1 MKKKTYI
8 KQGAYQKV
16 ENTRGTDIKGAL
28 NLNKEVLDTLVDKN
42 VLGTTNCCQY
52 YLTPTTVLA
61 DEFESLFDA
70 GAFPPNSFVVG
81 VDEEGNLQALYF
93 IFLVDGGLVASEISL
108 PV

>member
-8 KQGAYQKV
+8 KQGAFQKV

-28 NLNKEVLDTLVDKN
+28 NLNKEVLDTLVDKD

-52 YLTPTTVLA
+52 YLTPTTVLDDDIEGLL
-61 DEFESLFDA
+61 DE

-81 VDEEGNLQALYF
+81 VDEEGNLRGLYF
-93 IFLVDGGLVASEISL
+93 IFLVDGVLASSEINL
-108 PV
+108 TI